1 MDETKPESKSEKATP
16 MKNRIPILAV
26 AFLMGVAP
34 LRADDNDRHRVE
46 GKIPFSYDYAET
58 LERAKADG
66 KPILAYF
73 TFET

>member
-1 MDETKPESKSEKATP
+1 
-16 MKNRIPILAV
+16 MKNCIPILSLAILV
-26 AFLMGVAP
+26 GASP
-34 LRADDNDRHRVE
+34 LRADEDDRHRVE

-58 LERAKADG
+58 LERAKSDG